1 MAYVHSINPSN
12 QRSSTLTRTRRKG
25 LRTPTELQ
33 LKLPSLLGASLDPSV
48 VLEHFFDEIRE
59 DLEIGHLDLRCID
72 DSYSFQSGHKSL
84 HRLSYDLN
92 VDNVPLAAIG
102 FERNALFSEQEMIWI
117 EHAMVHLVK
126 PLQHALLYRKACNT
140 ALTDSLTG
148 LYNRRALED
157 ALSRH
162 VDHCERYHR
171 NAAMLMI
178 DVDHF
183 KQINDK
189 HGHMKG
195 DAVLVEMSHQFH
207 SSLRAGDEAF
217 RFGGEEFVLLL
228 ANCDLQGG
236 LVLGERLRTT
246 IEQHT
251 LSSIACTISLGLA
264 CYQPGESAERWLSRA
279 DSALYEAK
287 KQGRNR
293 LIPQGD
299 KPA

>member
-12 QRSSTLTRTRRKG
+12 QRSGTLARTRRKG

-33 LKLPSLLGASLDPSV
+33 LKLPSLLAASLDPSE
-48 VLEHFFDEIRE
+48 VLEHFFHEVHE
-59 DLEIGHLDLRCID
+59 DLEIGRLDLRCAD
-72 DSYSFQSGHKSL
+72 ESYSFQSGPKGL

-92 VDNVPLAAIG
+92 VSNAPLAVIG

-117 EHAMVHLVK
+117 EHALVHLVK

-171 NAAMLMI
+171 QAAMLMI

-183 KQINDK
+183 KMINDR

-195 DAVLVEMSHQFH
+195 DAVLVEMAQLIH

-246 IEQHT
+246 IEQRS
-251 LSSIACTISLGLA
+251 LSGIPCTISLGLA
-264 CYQPGESAERWLSRA
+264 CCQIGESAERWLNRA

-293 LIPQGD
+293 LVQQTE
-299 KPA
+299 